1 MATRQCRVDLTREAE
16 KDIKRL
22 RPHSD
27 KVTRAIAK
35 LEGDPFLGHTLSE
48 SFKGA
53 HSLAFSL
60 PGSGAYRAVYFLL
73 DDSSVCLVV
82 IVGPHENIYDRA
94 QRRVDALRRAGRI

>member
-1 MATRQCRVDLTREAE
+1 MATRQCHVELTQEAE

-22 RPHSD
+22 RPHID

-35 LEGDPFLGHTLSE
+35 LEGDPFLGHRLSE

-53 HSLAFSL
+53 RSLAFAL

-73 DDSSVCLVV
+73 DDNSVCLVFL
-82 IVGPHENIYDRA
+82 VGPHENIYDKA
-94 QRRVDALRRAGRI
+94 KRRVDALKRAGRI